1 VRGRKPQLFQLKPQ
15 DAVELHQLIRDG
27 HTPQR
32 IARRAR
38 ILLARADQHRVQEVA
53 AKVELDAATIWRVC
67 NRYQQTGLH
76 VALYDAPRS
85 GCPRRLTPSQLTTL
99 SELLTQ
105 GAVAHGWPNDIW
117 TAKRVVELI
126 KRDFDLDFSCYHVRT
141 ILKKHLG
148 WTLQR
153 PIQRVKERDEPAIK
167 QWKEIEFPRIA
178 QDTRSRNGYLVFV
191 DESGFMLAPTSRVT
205 YAPRGKPPVI
215 KVSDPHGRVSVAG
228 ALIVSPMGKR
238 LRFLYHLLPD
248 NVNFHGDSAMGFL
261 VEICQ
266 QVSGPITIVW
276 DRFSIHSSDPVNH
289 YLERHRRI
297 SVEEFPAYAPELNP
311 VDNAWFYL
319 KYDRLPNFAPATMV
333 ELRHRLI
340 QELMAL
346 QVRADVLAW
355 CVKQTG
361 LSLELS

>member
-1 VRGRKPQLFQLKPQ
+1 MRGRKPQLFQLKPQ

-67 NRYQQTGLH
+67 NRYQQTGVH
-76 VALYDAPRS
+76 AALYDAPQS
-85 GCPRRLTPSQLTTL
+85 GCPRRLTSRQLTTL
-99 SELLTQ
+99 GELLTE

-126 KRDFDLDFSCYHVRT
+126 KRDFDVDFSCYHARI

-153 PIQRVKERDEPAIK
+153 PIQRVKERDEVVIK
-167 QWKEIEFPRIA
+167 QWKEIEFPRIV
-178 QDTRSRNGYLVFV
+178 QDTCSRNGHLVFI
-191 DESGFMLAPTSRVT
+191 DEAGFMLAPTSRAT

-215 KVSDPHGRVSVAG
+215 KVSDPHGRISVAG
-228 ALIVSPMGKR
+228 ALVISPMGKR
-238 LRFLYHLLPD
+238 LRFLYHPLSD
-248 NVNFHGDSAMGFL
+248 NINFRGDSAMGFL

-266 QVSGPITIVW
+266 QVSGPITILW

-297 SVEEFPAYAPELNP
+297 GVEEFPAYAPELNP

-355 CVKQTG
+355 CIKQTG
-361 LSLELS
+361 LSLELN